1 MLAMGREFRE
11 FINRGNVVDLAV
23 GVAIG
28 AAFSRIVDSLVKDV
42 LMPPVGWLT
51 GGMDFTQHFVAL
63 DGGTYATLAEAQA
76 AGAPTLNHGLFLN
89 AVLQFLLVAFALFL
103 VIRQYNHLRRRGE
116 PPAPPTPTHRDCP
129 FCLTSVRL
137 GATRCPQCTSE
148 LLAAGLHTAA

>member
-28 AAFSRIVDSLVKDV
+28 AAFTRIVDSLVKDV
-42 LMPPVGWLT
+42 LMPPLGWLT
-51 GGMDFTQHFVAL
+51 GGMDFSQHFVAL

-76 AGAPTLNHGLFLN
+76 AAAPTLNYGLFLN
-89 AVLQFLLVAFALFL
+89 AVFQFLLVAFALFL

-116 PPAPPTPTHRDCP
+116 PPAPVAPTHRDCP
-129 FCLTSVRL
+129 FCLSAVRL
-137 GATRCPQCTSE
+137 GAVRCPQCTSE
-148 LLAAGLHTAA
+148 LPPVAATA